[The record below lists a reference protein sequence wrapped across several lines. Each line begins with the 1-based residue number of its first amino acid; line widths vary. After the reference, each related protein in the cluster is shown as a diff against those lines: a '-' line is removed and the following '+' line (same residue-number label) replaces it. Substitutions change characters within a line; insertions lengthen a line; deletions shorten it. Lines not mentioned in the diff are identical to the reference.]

1 MRVIVKSHWHP
12 NSNGSEY
19 TRALGIYDTLEAA
32 FKDATAYAWEQY
44 EEPSEEEQ
52 EEDGI
57 EDEGPD
63 VIVEEYKP
71 GEDGHDSE
79 REGGG
84 SFEDEFLQMEIEAEV
99 FNGYN

>member
-1 MRVIVKSHWHP
+1 MRVIIKSHWHP

-19 TRALGIYDTLEAA
+19 TRALGIYPSLEAA
-32 FKDATAYAWEQY
+32 YKDAFQYAANEY

-52 EEDGI
+52 EDSGV

-63 VIVEEYKP
+63 VIVEEYIP

-84 SFEDEFLQMEIEAEV
+84 SFEDDFALME
-99 FNGYN
+99 